1 MTKHRAS
8 LAVLC
13 ASFAASCGQSDDVP
27 PITTS
32 TGADAATVSVDASA
46 CAPTP
51 CSCGTSSGLTVC
63 TDGGAARCTCAPTLP
78 PLPPIA
84 NTVGECAAGLYVGN
98 FEGLAGFIISQAP
111 VAGLDFAAGA
121 VPLQIMLE
129 SSTGGSE
136 FAIVGN
142 GLMRGNANGT
152 FPFEARVTGE
162 LDCDKKRYTA
172 TLAGSVQLFLDGLD
186 NAFTGTMVANY
197 DAAKQALVDGAWMV
211 TGINVDGGV
220 DFGLTGSGSWHAELS
235 GASDAGV
242 GDGGVI
248 DAGSHDGGP

>member
-129 SSTGGSE
+129 SSTG
-136 FAIVGN
+136 
-142 GLMRGNANGT
+142 
-152 FPFEARVTGE
+152 E

-242 GDGGVI
+242 DDGGVI